1 MGKEKAVTVRH
12 LSLQVVE
19 KNIREKSLLLTRFY
33 EVAPEVLLSLFL
45 KTISQHL
52 EIMFSQTADILREVT
67 SFPVA

>member
-19 KNIREKSLLLTRFY
+19 KKIRKKSLLLTHFY
-33 EVAPEVLLSLFL
+33 EVAPEVLLFLFL
-45 KTISQHL
+45 KNISQHL